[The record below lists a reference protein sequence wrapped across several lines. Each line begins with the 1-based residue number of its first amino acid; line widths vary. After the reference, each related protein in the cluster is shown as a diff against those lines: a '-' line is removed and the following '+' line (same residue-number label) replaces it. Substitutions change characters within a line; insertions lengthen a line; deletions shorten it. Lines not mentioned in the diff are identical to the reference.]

1 MIHTI
6 GPFFIPDLLFSV
18 FFPSINVYRRNS
30 LDWMYDQMSV
40 KSPLRLVLYCYINML
55 TINKTYLIL
64 SYDGMHAC
72 RSDINICHPL
82 TLLCF
87 DQFKKKT
94 NEVIY

>member
-6 GPFFIPDLLFSV
+6 DPFFHTYCFLFC
-18 FFPSINVYRRNS
+18 PSTNFYGCHS
-30 LDWMYDQMSV
+30 LDWM
-40 KSPLRLVLYCYINML
+40 
-55 TINKTYLIL
+55 
-64 SYDGMHAC
+64 YDGMHAC

-87 DQFKKKT
+87 DQFKKKL